1 MAAHNY
7 IYKEDTE
14 MIKMSIHRGLSELK
28 MLDKRIE
35 RSIKES
41 KFVGSKKKSAE
52 NVNNTTTS
60 KDKFIENIKKEYQS
74 IQALIKRRTEIKR
87 LIVLSNAKT
96 MVVVGDKEYTVA
108 EAIEN
113 KKIIENKKEL
123 LKQLKTQL
131 NTNMAQVSKKNEEV
145 EARLDEQIQIMLG
158 SDKQSKTAGLEGFIN
173 QYKEQNEWE
182 LVDGLEINEEIN
194 KLESEIEEFE
204 NNIDFVLS
212 ESNAVTFIEVED

>member
-1 MAAHNY
+1 
-7 IYKEDTE
+7 
-14 MIKMSIHRGLSELK
+14 MSIHRGLSELK

-52 NVNNTTTS
+52 NVDNTTTS

-74 IQALIKRRTEIKR
+74 IQSLIKRRTEVKR

-123 LKQLKTQL
+123 LKQLKTRL

-145 EARLDEQIQIMLG
+145 ESRLDEQIQIMLG

-182 LVDGLEINEEIN
+182 LVDGLEITSEIN
-194 KLESEIEEFE
+194 KLENEIDEFE

-212 ESNAVTFIEVED
+212 ESNAITFIEVEN

>member
-1 MAAHNY
+1 
-7 IYKEDTE
+7 
-14 MIKMSIHRGLSELK
+14 MSIHRGLSELK

-52 NVNNTTTS
+52 NVDNTTAS

-74 IQALIKRRTEIKR
+74 IQSLIKRRTEIKR

-96 MVVVGDKEYTVA
+96 VVVAGDKEYTVA

-123 LKQLKTQL
+123 LKQLKAQL
-131 NTNMAQVSKKNEEV
+131 NTNMVQVSKKNEEV
-145 EARLDEQIQIMLG
+145 ESRLDEQIQIMLG

-182 LVDGLEINEEIN
+182 LVDGLEISKEIN
-194 KLESEIEEFE
+194 KLENEIEEFE

-212 ESNAVTFIEVED
+212 ESNAITFIEVEN

>member
-1 MAAHNY
+1 
-7 IYKEDTE
+7 

-52 NVNNTTTS
+52 NVDNTTTS

-74 IQALIKRRTEIKR
+74 IQSLIKRRTEIKR

-131 NTNMAQVSKKNEEV
+131 NKNMAQVSKKNEEV
-145 EARLDEQIQIMLG
+145 ESRLDEQIQIMLG

-182 LVDGLEINEEIN
+182 LVDGLEISKEIN
-194 KLESEIEEFE
+194 KLENEIEEFE

-212 ESNAVTFIEVED
+212 ESNAITFIEVEN

>member
-1 MAAHNY
+1 
-7 IYKEDTE
+7 
-14 MIKMSIHRGLSELK
+14 MSIHRGLSELK

-52 NVNNTTTS
+52 NVDNTTTS

-74 IQALIKRRTEIKR
+74 IQSLIKRRTEVKR

-123 LKQLKTQL
+123 LKQLRTQL

-145 EARLDEQIQIMLG
+145 ESRLDEQIQIMLG

-182 LVDGLEINEEIN
+182 LVDGLEITSEIN
-194 KLESEIEEFE
+194 KLENEIDEFE

-212 ESNAVTFIEVED
+212 ESNAITFIEVEN

>member
-1 MAAHNY
+1 
-7 IYKEDTE
+7 

-52 NVNNTTTS
+52 NVDNTTTS

-74 IQALIKRRTEIKR
+74 IQSLIKRRTEIKR

-145 EARLDEQIQIMLG
+145 ESRLDEQIQIMLG

-182 LVDGLEINEEIN
+182 LVDGLEITAEIN
-194 KLESEIEEFE
+194 KLENEIEEFE

-212 ESNAVTFIEVED
+212 ESNAITFIEVEN

>member
-1 MAAHNY
+1 
-7 IYKEDTE
+7 

-35 RSIKES
+35 RSVKDS
-41 KFVGSKKKSAE
+41 KFIGSKKKSAE

-145 EARLDEQIQIMLG
+145 ESRLDEQIQIMLG

-182 LVDGLEINEEIN
+182 LVDGLGINEEIN
-194 KLESEIEEFE
+194 KLENEIEEFE

>member
-1 MAAHNY
+1 
-7 IYKEDTE
+7 

-52 NVNNTTTS
+52 NVDNTTTS

-74 IQALIKRRTEIKR
+74 IQSLIKRRTEIKR

-145 EARLDEQIQIMLG
+145 ESRLDEQIQIMLG

-182 LVDGLEINEEIN
+182 LVDGLEISKEIN
-194 KLESEIEEFE
+194 KLENEIEEFE

-212 ESNAVTFIEVED
+212 ESNAITFIEVEN

>member
-1 MAAHNY
+1 
-7 IYKEDTE
+7 

-52 NVNNTTTS
+52 NVDNTTTS

-74 IQALIKRRTEIKR
+74 IQSLIKRRTEVKG

-123 LKQLKTQL
+123 LKQLKTHL

-145 EARLDEQIQIMLG
+145 ESRLDEQIQIMLG

-182 LVDGLEINEEIN
+182 LVDGLEITSEIN
-194 KLESEIEEFE
+194 KLENEIDEFE

-212 ESNAVTFIEVED
+212 ESNAITFIEVEN

>member
-1 MAAHNY
+1 
-7 IYKEDTE
+7 
-14 MIKMSIHRGLSELK
+14 MSIHRGLSELK

-35 RSIKES
+35 RSVKDS
-41 KFVGSKKKSAE
+41 KFIGSKKKSAE

-145 EARLDEQIQIMLG
+145 ESRLDEQIQIMLG

-182 LVDGLEINEEIN
+182 LVDGLGINEEIN
-194 KLESEIEEFE
+194 KLENEIEEFE

>member
-1 MAAHNY
+1 
-7 IYKEDTE
+7 

-52 NVNNTTTS
+52 NVDNTTTS

-74 IQALIKRRTEIKR
+74 IQSLIKRRTEVKR

-145 EARLDEQIQIMLG
+145 ESRLDEQIQIMLG

-182 LVDGLEINEEIN
+182 LVDGLEITSEIN
-194 KLESEIEEFE
+194 KLENEIDEFE

-212 ESNAVTFIEVED
+212 ESNAITFIEVEN

>member
-1 MAAHNY
+1 
-7 IYKEDTE
+7 

-60 KDKFIENIKKEYQS
+60 KDKFNESIRREYQS

-96 MVVVGDKEYTVA
+96 IVTIGDKEYTVA

-113 KKIIENKKEL
+113 KKIIENKKSY
-123 LKQLKTQL
+123 L
-131 NTNMAQVSKKNEEV
+131 NN
-145 EARLDEQIQIMLG
+145 
-158 SDKQSKTAGLEGFIN
+158 
-173 QYKEQNEWE
+173 
-182 LVDGLEINEEIN
+182 
-194 KLESEIEEFE
+194 
-204 NNIDFVLS
+204 
-212 ESNAVTFIEVED
+212 

>member
-1 MAAHNY
+1 
-7 IYKEDTE
+7 

-123 LKQLKTQL
+123 LKQLRTQL

-145 EARLDEQIQIMLG
+145 ESRLDEQIQIMLG

-194 KLESEIEEFE
+194 KLENEIEEFE